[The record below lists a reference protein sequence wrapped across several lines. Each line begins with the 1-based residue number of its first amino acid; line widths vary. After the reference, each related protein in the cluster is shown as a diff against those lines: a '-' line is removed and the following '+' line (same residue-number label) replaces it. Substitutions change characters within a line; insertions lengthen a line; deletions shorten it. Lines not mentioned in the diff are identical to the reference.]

1 MSSGPP
7 KPVPRKKGH
16 WLLGT
21 VLDFVRNQAEF
32 VLDGHREYGDV
43 FVTRM
48 MHMDSYFVRDP
59 EIVNAVNV
67 TQWQDFYKPAMVKK
81 MWAPFLG
88 KGLVPNDGEDWK
100 RQHKLIMPAFSKKR
114 IDAYASAMV
123 DYTDR
128 MIERWRAGERRD
140 FRNEMTG
147 LTLAVVGKTIFD
159 ADIEDDEAE
168 VIREALVDMSEEM
181 IRQASL
187 QAPMPS
193 WWPSKRNRRKME
205 AIRAI
210 ESVVYRII
218 ADRRASG
225 EDRGDLL
232 SSMVFA
238 SDEAG
243 GMSDK
248 QLRDESMTLVFAG
261 HETTAHALTWAWY
274 LLATNP
280 GPAAELRAEIDRVLG
295 GRRIEVSDMASL
307 PYLESVIKETMRLI
321 PSVWI
326 FGREAQRDVRIGDY
340 VFKKG
345 CAVAISPLA
354 MGRNEKYFENPMEFI
369 PGRWTREFEREL
381 PKGAYVP
388 FAAGPR
394 VCLGKQF
401 AMMEMRMVLGTLL
414 QKVVPNVPE
423 GFEPDFVPELSLNP
437 GPKGMP
443 MDVRF
448 RDDEPERRSW
458 RPTGT

>member
-1 MSSGPP
+1 M
-7 KPVPRKKGH
+7 PRKKGH

-21 VLDFVRNQAEF
+21 VREFIENQAEF
-32 VLDGHREYGDV
+32 VLEGHREHGDV

-59 EIVNAVNV
+59 EIVNAVN
-67 TQWQDFYKPAMVKK
+67 TTHWQDFHKPKLVKK

-100 RQHKLIMPAFSKKR
+100 RQHKLIMPAFNKKR
-114 IDAYASAMV
+114 IDAYAATMV

-128 MIERWRAGERRD
+128 MIEHWQTGERRD
-140 FRNEMTG
+140 LRNEMTG

-159 ADIEDDEAE
+159 ADVEDDAE
-168 VIREALVDMSEEM
+168 MIREALVELSEEL

-193 WWPSKRNRRKME
+193 WWPSKRNRGKMR
-205 AIRAI
+205 AIRSI
-210 ESVVYRII
+210 ESVIYRMI
-218 ADRRASG
+218 AERRASKR
-225 EDRGDLL
+225 DRGDLL
-232 SSMVFA
+232 SSMALA
-238 SDEAG
+238 SDEVG

-274 LLATNP
+274 LLATHP
-280 GPAAELRAEIDRVLG
+280 KAAAELRNEIDRVVG
-295 GRRIEVSDMASL
+295 QRRLEVSDMKSL
-307 PYLESVIKETMRLI
+307 PYLEAVIKETMRLI

-326 FGREAQRDVRIGDY
+326 YGREAQRDVRIGDY

-345 CAVAISPLA
+345 SAVAISPLA
-354 MGRNEKYFENPMEFI
+354 LGRNEKYFDRPMEFD
-369 PGRWTREFEREL
+369 PGRWTREFERQL
-381 PKGAYVP
+381 PRGAYVP

-401 AMMEMRMVLGTLL
+401 AMMEMRVIIGTLL
-414 QKVVPNVPE
+414 QKVVPNVPA

-448 RDDEPERRSW
+448 RGQEPERRSW